1 MIKALTADM
10 CQPFFC
16 MVYLAVVLGEH
27 TKLLILSTQDHSA
40 DNQLAINIFNDSS
53 WLHIS
58 LHTNGLD
65 KSQQSL
71 PSVEI
76 ILTLSILSVSN
87 IFLMKSYRVLKSYFV
102 ERRAVVLLGLFSLF
116 VVDILQLFIPR
127 VIKWA
132 VDDLAICCVTGT
144 KLVWYALYIVGIALL
159 IGVFRFIWR
168 RCLIGTSRR
177 VEEGIRNRLFF
188 HIQTLS
194 AAYFDKTKTGDL
206 MAHATND
213 VLHVRMAVG
222 MGMVALTDAVV
233 LGVAAICF
241 MLYINVTLTL
251 FALLPMPI
259 IVVLARVLSRRM
271 HRLYREVQASFAELT
286 EVVRERFSGIRVVK
300 AYNREETEATRVSE
314 ISRDY
319 LGKNLRLVRVRGVFL
334 PGMMFFSNISVAL
347 VLYLG
352 GRQTIGFTITPGDF
366 VAFISYLGLL
376 TWPMM
381 AMGWVM
387 NLIQRG
393 AASLD
398 RINVIL
404 QTRPEIMRPKI
415 QSPVRTL
422 SGDIL
427 FDQVGFRYRPGR
439 PSVLS
444 KISFSVSSGQT
455 LGVVGPT
462 GSGKTTLCHLIS
474 RLLDATEGG
483 LFIDGVDIRQ
493 IPLET
498 LRGHMA
504 VVPQDAFLFSG
515 RIRDNLCFGK
525 DNASDEEII
534 QAARAAHLYDTVMR
548 FPNQFDTVIGE
559 KGITLSGGQKQRL
572 ALARALLIPAPV
584 LILDDPLSQVDTE
597 TAAAILSSIRN
608 RSLEHTTVMVSH
620 RLSHVRHADLII
632 VLERGRIAEAGTH
645 EELMALE
652 GYYNRMFSWQ
662 EIEEGLDK
670 EANAT

>member
-1 MIKALTADM
+1 
-10 CQPFFC
+10 
-16 MVYLAVVLGEH
+16 
-27 TKLLILSTQDHSA
+27 
-40 DNQLAINIFNDSS
+40 
-53 WLHIS
+53 
-58 LHTNGLD
+58 
-65 KSQQSL
+65 
-71 PSVEI
+71 
-76 ILTLSILSVSN
+76 
-87 IFLMKSYRVLKSYFV
+87 MKSYLILKSYFV
-102 ERRAVVLLGLFSLF
+102 ERRAVVLFGLFSLF

-132 VDDLAICCVTGT
+132 VDDLAICCVTT
-144 KLVWYALYIVGIALL
+144 PKLLSYALYIVGIALL

-177 VEEGIRNRLFF
+177 VEEGLRNRLFF

-213 VLHVRMAVG
+213 IQHVRMAVG

-233 LGVAAICF
+233 LTVAAIGF
-241 MLYINVTLTL
+241 MLYINVTLTV
-251 FALLPMPI
+251 FALLPMPV
-259 IVVLARVLSRRM
+259 IVVLARVLSRRL
-271 HRLYREVQASFAELT
+271 HRLYGEVQASFAELN
-286 EVVRERFSGIRVVK
+286 EVVRERFAGIRVVK
-300 AYNREETEATRVSE
+300 AYNREEAEATRLSE

-319 LGKNLRLVRVRGVFL
+319 LGKNLGLVRVTGLFF
-334 PGMMFFSNISVAL
+334 PGMMFFSNISLAL

-404 QTRPEIMRPKI
+404 QTRPEIMSPTRPSHVKT
-415 QSPVRTL
+415 PR
-422 SGDIL
+422 GDIV
-427 FDQVGFRYRPGR
+427 FDQVGFRYKPGL
-439 PSVLS
+439 PSALL
-444 KISFSVSSGQT
+444 KISFSVTSGQT
-455 LGVVGPT
+455 IGVVGPT

-483 LFIDGVDIRQ
+483 LLIDGADIRQ
-493 IPLET
+493 IHLET
-498 LRGHMA
+498 LRAHMA

-525 DNASDEEII
+525 ENASDEEII
-534 QAARAAHLYDTVMR
+534 QAARAAHLHDTIMR
-548 FPNQFDTVIGE
+548 FPDQFDTLIGE
-559 KGITLSGGQKQRL
+559 KGVTLSGGQKQRL
-572 ALARALLIPAPV
+572 ALARALLISAPI

-597 TAAAILSSIRN
+597 TAAAILASIRN
-608 RSLEHTTVMVSH
+608 FSLERTTVIVSH
-620 RLSHVRHADLII
+620 RLSQVRHADQII
-632 VLERGRIAEAGTH
+632 VLERGRITEAGTH
-645 EELMALE
+645 EELIALE
-652 GYYNRMFSWQ
+652 GYYSRMYSWQ
-662 EIEEGLDK
+662 EIEEELDNVG
-670 EANAT
+670 AASRPR

>member
-1 MIKALTADM
+1 
-10 CQPFFC
+10 
-16 MVYLAVVLGEH
+16 
-27 TKLLILSTQDHSA
+27 
-40 DNQLAINIFNDSS
+40 
-53 WLHIS
+53 
-58 LHTNGLD
+58 
-65 KSQQSL
+65 
-71 PSVEI
+71 
-76 ILTLSILSVSN
+76 
-87 IFLMKSYRVLKSYFV
+87 MKSYRILKSYFV
-102 ERRAVVLLGLFSLF
+102 EKRAVILLGLFSLF
-116 VVDILQLFIPR
+116 VVDILQLLVPR

-132 VDDLAICCVTGT
+132 VDDFAICCVTAAN
-144 KLVWYALYIVGIALL
+144 LLRYALYIVGIALL
-159 IGVFRFIWR
+159 IGIFRFVWR

-194 AAYFDKTKTGDL
+194 AGYFDKTKTGDL

-213 VLHVRMAVG
+213 ILHVRMAVG

-233 LGVAAICF
+233 LGLAAIGF

-271 HRLYREVQASFAELT
+271 HSLYREVQASFAEIT
-286 EVVRERFSGIRVVK
+286 EVVRERFAGIRVVK
-300 AYNREETEATRVSE
+300 AYNREGAEAERLSD
-314 ISRDY
+314 ISKDY
-319 LGKNLRLVRVRGVFL
+319 LGKNLRLVRVTGLFF
-334 PGMMFFSNISVAL
+334 PGMIFFSNISLAL

-352 GRQTIGFTITPGDF
+352 GRQTIDFTITPGDF

-404 QTRPEIMRPKI
+404 QTRPEIVSLERE
-415 QSPVRTL
+415 SPVKTL
-422 SGDIL
+422 KGDIL
-427 FDQVGFRYRPGR
+427 FDQVGLRYRPGQ

-444 KISFSVSSGQT
+444 KISFSVASGQT

-483 LFIDGVDIRQ
+483 LLIDGMDIRQ

-515 RIRDNLCFGK
+515 SIRDNLCFGK
-525 DNASDEEII
+525 ENASDEEII
-534 QAARAAHLYDTVMR
+534 QAARAAHLHDTIMR
-548 FPNQFDTVIGE
+548 FPDQFDTLIGE
-559 KGITLSGGQKQRL
+559 KGVTLSGGQKQRL
-572 ALARALLIPAPV
+572 ALARALLISAPI
-584 LILDDPLSQVDTE
+584 LILDDPMSQVDTE
-597 TAAAILSSIRN
+597 TAATILASIRDISFE
-608 RSLEHTTVMVSH
+608 RTTVIVSH
-620 RLSHVRHADLII
+620 RLSHVRHAELII
-632 VLERGRIAEAGTH
+632 VLERGRITEAGTH
-645 EELMALE
+645 DELVALE
-652 GYYNRMFSWQ
+652 GYYSRTYRWQ
-662 EIEEGLDK
+662 EIEEGLDD
-670 EANAT
+670 AT

>member
-1 MIKALTADM
+1 
-10 CQPFFC
+10 
-16 MVYLAVVLGEH
+16 
-27 TKLLILSTQDHSA
+27 
-40 DNQLAINIFNDSS
+40 
-53 WLHIS
+53 
-58 LHTNGLD
+58 
-65 KSQQSL
+65 
-71 PSVEI
+71 
-76 ILTLSILSVSN
+76 
-87 IFLMKSYRVLKSYFV
+87 MKSYRILKSYFV
-102 ERRAVVLLGLFSLF
+102 ERRSVVLFGLFSLF

-132 VDDLAICCVTGT
+132 VDDLAIYSVTT
-144 KLVWYALYIVGIALL
+144 PKLLWYALYIVGIALL

-177 VEEGIRNRLFF
+177 VEEGLRNRLFF

-213 VLHVRMAVG
+213 IQHVRMAVG

-233 LGVAAICF
+233 LTVAAIGF

-251 FALLPMPI
+251 FALLPMPV
-259 IVVLARVLSRRM
+259 IVVLARVLSRRL
-271 HRLYREVQASFAELT
+271 HHLYREVQASFAELT
-286 EVVRERFSGIRVVK
+286 EVVRERFAGIRVVK
-300 AYNREETEATRVSE
+300 AYNREEAEATRLSE
-314 ISRDY
+314 ISGDY
-319 LGKNLRLVRVRGVFL
+319 LGKNLRLVRVTGLFF
-334 PGMMFFSNISVAL
+334 PGMMFFSNISLAL

-352 GRQTIGFTITPGDF
+352 GRQAIGFTITPGDF

-404 QTRPEIMRPKI
+404 QTRPEIMSPKGL
-415 QSPVRTL
+415 SPVKTL
-422 SGDIL
+422 RGDIV
-427 FDQVGFRYRPGR
+427 FDQVGFRYKPGL

-444 KISFSVSSGQT
+444 KISFSVTSGQT

-483 LFIDGVDIRQ
+483 LLIDGVDIRQ
-493 IPLET
+493 ISLET
-498 LRGHMA
+498 LRAHMA

-515 RIRDNLCFGK
+515 GIRDNLCFGK
-525 DNASDEEII
+525 ENASDEEII
-534 QAARAAHLYDTVMR
+534 QAARAADLHDTIMR
-548 FPNQFDTVIGE
+548 FPDQFDTLIGE
-559 KGITLSGGQKQRL
+559 KGVTLSGGQKQRL
-572 ALARALLIPAPV
+572 ALARALLISAPI

-597 TAAAILSSIRN
+597 TGGAILASIRN
-608 RSLEHTTVMVSH
+608 FSLERTTVIVSH
-620 RLSHVRHADLII
+620 RLSHVRQADLII
-632 VLERGRIAEAGTH
+632 VLERGRITEAGTH

-652 GYYNRMFSWQ
+652 GYYSRMYSWQ
-662 EIEEGLDK
+662 EIEEELNDVG
-670 EANAT
+670 AASRPR

>member
-1 MIKALTADM
+1 
-10 CQPFFC
+10 
-16 MVYLAVVLGEH
+16 
-27 TKLLILSTQDHSA
+27 
-40 DNQLAINIFNDSS
+40 
-53 WLHIS
+53 
-58 LHTNGLD
+58 
-65 KSQQSL
+65 
-71 PSVEI
+71 
-76 ILTLSILSVSN
+76 
-87 IFLMKSYRVLKSYFV
+87 MKSYRTLKSYFV
-102 ERRAVVLLGLFSLF
+102 ERKAVLLFGLFSLF

-132 VDDLAICCVTGT
+132 VDDLAICCVTTT
-144 KLVWYALYIVGIALL
+144 KLLWYALYIVGIALL

-177 VEEGIRNRLFF
+177 VEEGLRNRLFF

-194 AAYFDKTKTGDL
+194 AAYFDNTKTGDL

-233 LGVAAICF
+233 LTVAAIGF
-241 MLYINVTLTL
+241 MLYINVTLTV
-251 FALLPMPI
+251 FALLPMPV

-271 HRLYREVQASFAELT
+271 HHLYGDVQASFAELT
-286 EVVRERFSGIRVVK
+286 EVVRERFAGIRVVK
-300 AYNREETEATRVSE
+300 AYNREKAEATRLSE

-319 LGKNLRLVRVRGVFL
+319 LGKNLRLVRVTGLFF
-334 PGMMFFSNISVAL
+334 PGMMFFSNISLAL

-404 QTRPEIMRPKI
+404 QTKPEIMSPKGL
-415 QSPVRTL
+415 SPVKTL
-422 SGDIL
+422 RGDIV
-427 FDQVGFRYRPGR
+427 FDQVGFRYRPGQ
-439 PSVLS
+439 PSALS
-444 KISFSVSSGQT
+444 KISFSVTSGQT

-462 GSGKTTLCHLIS
+462 GCGKTTLCHLIS
-474 RLLDATEGG
+474 RLLDTTKGG
-483 LFIDGVDIRQ
+483 LLIDGVDIRQ
-493 IPLET
+493 IPLES
-498 LRGHMA
+498 LRAHMA

-525 DNASDEEII
+525 ENASEEEII
-534 QAARAAHLYDTVMR
+534 QAARAAHLHDTIMR
-548 FPNQFDTVIGE
+548 FPDQFDTLIGE
-559 KGITLSGGQKQRL
+559 KGVTLSGGQKQRL
-572 ALARALLIPAPV
+572 ALARALLISAPI

-597 TAAAILSSIRN
+597 TAAAILASIRDL
-608 RSLEHTTVMVSH
+608 SLERTTVIVSH

-632 VLERGRIAEAGTH
+632 VLERGRITEAGSH

-652 GYYNRMFSWQ
+652 GYYSRMYSWQ
-662 EIEEGLDK
+662 EIEEELNDVGAASRLR
-670 EANAT
+670 

>member
-1 MIKALTADM
+1 M
-10 CQPFFC
+10 FFS
-16 MVYLAVVLGEH
+16 L
-27 TKLLILSTQDHSA
+27 
-40 DNQLAINIFNDSS
+40 LAIEFVVFIEFM
-53 WLHIS
+53 
-58 LHTNGLD
+58 
-65 KSQQSL
+65 
-71 PSVEI
+71 
-76 ILTLSILSVSN
+76 
-87 IFLMKSYRVLKSYFV
+87 MKSYRILKSYFV
-102 ERRAVVLLGLFSLF
+102 EKRAVILLGLFSLF
-116 VVDILQLFIPR
+116 VVDILQLLVPR

-132 VDDLAICCVTGT
+132 VDDFAICCVTAAN
-144 KLVWYALYIVGIALL
+144 LLRYALYIVGIALL
-159 IGVFRFIWR
+159 IGIFRFVWR

-194 AAYFDKTKTGDL
+194 AGYFDKTKTGDL

-213 VLHVRMAVG
+213 ILHVRMAVG

-233 LGVAAICF
+233 LGLAAIGF

-271 HRLYREVQASFAELT
+271 HSLYREVQASFAEIT
-286 EVVRERFSGIRVVK
+286 EVVRERFAGIRVVK
-300 AYNREETEATRVSE
+300 AYNREGAEAERLSD
-314 ISRDY
+314 ISKDY
-319 LGKNLRLVRVRGVFL
+319 LGKNLRLVRVTGLFF
-334 PGMMFFSNISVAL
+334 PGMIFFSNISLAL

-352 GRQTIGFTITPGDF
+352 GRQTIDFTITPGDF

-404 QTRPEIMRPKI
+404 QTRPEIVSLERE
-415 QSPVRTL
+415 SPVKTL
-422 SGDIL
+422 KGDIL
-427 FDQVGFRYRPGR
+427 FDQVGLRYRPGQ

-444 KISFSVSSGQT
+444 KISFSVASGQT

-483 LFIDGVDIRQ
+483 LLIDGMDIRQ

-515 RIRDNLCFGK
+515 SIRDNLCFGK
-525 DNASDEEII
+525 ENASDEEII
-534 QAARAAHLYDTVMR
+534 QAARAAHLHDTIMR
-548 FPNQFDTVIGE
+548 FPDQFDTLIGE
-559 KGITLSGGQKQRL
+559 KGVTLSGGQKQRL
-572 ALARALLIPAPV
+572 ALARALLISAPI
-584 LILDDPLSQVDTE
+584 LILDDPMSQVDTE
-597 TAAAILSSIRN
+597 TAATILASIRDISFE
-608 RSLEHTTVMVSH
+608 RTTVIVSH
-620 RLSHVRHADLII
+620 RLSHVRHAELII
-632 VLERGRIAEAGTH
+632 VLERGRITEAGTH
-645 EELMALE
+645 DELVALE
-652 GYYNRMFSWQ
+652 GYYSRTYRWQ
-662 EIEEGLDK
+662 EIEEGLDD
-670 EANAT
+670 AT

>member
-1 MIKALTADM
+1 VFIEFM
-10 CQPFFC
+10 
-16 MVYLAVVLGEH
+16 
-27 TKLLILSTQDHSA
+27 
-40 DNQLAINIFNDSS
+40 
-53 WLHIS
+53 
-58 LHTNGLD
+58 
-65 KSQQSL
+65 
-71 PSVEI
+71 
-76 ILTLSILSVSN
+76 
-87 IFLMKSYRVLKSYFV
+87 MKSYRILKSYFV
-102 ERRAVVLLGLFSLF
+102 EKRAVILLGLFSLF
-116 VVDILQLFIPR
+116 VVDILQLLVPR

-132 VDDLAICCVTGT
+132 VDDLAICCVTAAN
-144 KLVWYALYIVGIALL
+144 LLRYALYIVGIALL
-159 IGVFRFIWR
+159 IGIFRFVWR

-194 AAYFDKTKTGDL
+194 AGYFDKTKTGDL

-213 VLHVRMAVG
+213 ILHVRMAVG

-233 LGVAAICF
+233 LGLAAIGF

-271 HRLYREVQASFAELT
+271 HSLYREVQASFAEVT
-286 EVVRERFSGIRVVK
+286 EVVRERFAGIRVVK
-300 AYNREETEATRVSE
+300 AYNREGAEAERLSD
-314 ISRDY
+314 ISKDY
-319 LGKNLRLVRVRGVFL
+319 LGKNLRLVRITGLFF
-334 PGMMFFSNISVAL
+334 PGMIFFSNISLAL

-352 GRQTIGFTITPGDF
+352 GRQTINFTITPGDF

-404 QTRPEIMRPKI
+404 QTRPEIASLEREG
-415 QSPVRTL
+415 PVKTL
-422 SGDIL
+422 KGDIL
-427 FDQVGFRYRPGR
+427 FDQVGLRYRPGQ
-439 PSVLS
+439 PSALS
-444 KISFSVSSGQT
+444 KISFSVAPGQT

-474 RLLDATEGG
+474 RLLDTTEGG
-483 LFIDGVDIRQ
+483 LLIDGIDIRQ

-515 RIRDNLCFGK
+515 SIRDNLCFGK
-525 DNASDEEII
+525 ENASDEQII
-534 QAARAAHLYDTVMR
+534 QAARAAHLHDTIMR
-548 FPNQFDTVIGE
+548 FPHQFDTLIGE
-559 KGITLSGGQKQRL
+559 KGVTLSGGQKQRL
-572 ALARALLIPAPV
+572 ALARALLISAPI

-597 TAAAILSSIRN
+597 TAATILASIRDISFE
-608 RSLEHTTVMVSH
+608 RTTVIVSH
-620 RLSHVRHADLII
+620 RLSHVRHAELII
-632 VLERGRIAEAGTH
+632 VLERGRITEAGTH
-645 EELMALE
+645 DELVALE
-652 GYYNRMFSWQ
+652 GYYSRTYRWQ
-662 EIEEGLDK
+662 EIEEGLDD
-670 EANAT
+670 ATRLRIF